1 MWQVVNEKN
10 QEEEEIKLSDTIVG
24 SFTLKS
30 HANQKENLDGGRK
43 WK

>member
-10 QEEEEIKLSDTIVG
+10 SEEEDINLSDTVVG

-30 HANQKENLDGGRK
+30 HANQKENLNGGRQ
-43 WK
+43 

>member
-10 QEEEEIKLSDTIVG
+10 QEEEEIKLSDTVVG

-30 HANQKENLDGGRK
+30 HAKQKENVNGGRK
-43 WK
+43 RK